1 MKIGIFGLPMSGKTT
16 IFSLLTD
23 TPYDGSYK
31 VNSEEKRA
39 FIRDERIEKL
49 SEIYQPKKTTYAEL
63 DFVDIPSFDSSSD
76 QKEKSRILQMIQN
89 VDSMI
94 LVIRAFENDEVPYPD
109 NNETPLKQL
118 NTLIAEL
125 IIRDIEVVENRLAR
139 LEISIKKNKAS
150 KDEIKENEILEGIKN
165 LLMEE
170 KFASNYELNEEE
182 KKLISS
188 LSLFT
193 LKPIITVVNIDE
205 NQHDSDDYSQKE
217 ELISTCK
224 DNNFAYI
231 DISGKI
237 ESDLVELD
245 EDERKMF
252 MEELNI
258 ERPGISRL
266 SKVVYD
272 HIGLISY
279 FTVGKDE
286 VRAWTIKKGT
296 NMKKAAGA
304 IHSAL
309 EKGFIKA
316 EVIKYEDL
324 IVAGNDEE
332 ARKQGLSRLAGKDE
346 IVEDGNIMEI
356 RANS

>member
-1 MKIGIFGLPMSGKTT
+1 M
-16 IFSLLTD
+16 
-23 TPYDGSYK
+23 
-31 VNSEEKRA
+31 
-39 FIRDERIEKL
+39 
-49 SEIYQPKKTTYAEL
+49 
-63 DFVDIPSFDSSSD
+63 
-76 QKEKSRILQMIQN
+76 
-89 VDSMI
+89 
-94 LVIRAFENDEVPYPD
+94 
-109 NNETPLKQL
+109 
-118 NTLIAEL
+118 
-125 IIRDIEVVENRLAR
+125 
-139 LEISIKKNKAS
+139 
-150 KDEIKENEILEGIKN
+150 
-165 LLMEE
+165 
-170 KFASNYELNEEE
+170 
-182 KKLISS
+182 
-188 LSLFT
+188 SLFT